1 MQCIQK
7 DVHVT
12 CAIPCGTSVWN
23 KAGLSEDYTKLTSS
37 VVGQHKAY
45 LYPGRIKHQQSHTT
59 NKKLIQIA
67 ISLFHLKLFVY
78 MTLNSRLHIMHL
90 ITMHIKI
97 DISISNFRCT
107 SKHQKNY

>member
-1 MQCIQK
+1 MQCIHK

-23 KAGLSEDYTKLTSS
+23 KAGLSEDYTAYTKLTSS

-45 LYPGRIKHQQSHTT
+45 LYPGRIKHQQSPTT

-67 ISLFHLKLFVY
+67 ISLFHLKLFCIY
-78 MTLNSRLHIMHL
+78 DLKL
-90 ITMHIKI
+90 
-97 DISISNFRCT
+97 
-107 SKHQKNY
+107 